1 MINITSTH
9 IHAVTWPHRTATEA
23 GKCHIDVCPK
33 EETGLVNSMT
43 VSVTNKAF
51 HEIHSILKL
60 HLYGRFLKSR
70 SRNCV
75 IARTYTKSLCFNH
88 A

>member
-1 MINITSTH
+1 MF
-9 IHAVTWPHRTATEA
+9 
-23 GKCHIDVCPK
+23 PK
-33 EETGLVNSMT
+33 EEETGLVNSMT

-60 HLYGRFLKSR
+60 YLHGKKKILKSR